1 MSDDSWGG
9 MFDFNGD
16 GHTDAGEQWTG
27 YQIYKDCTDQSSA
40 NSAPGGRGRRLEGF
54 EIVIIVLFVWQ
65 VLTWICGALYD

>member
-1 MSDDSWGG
+1 MSDDPWGS

-27 YQIYKDCTDQSSA
+27 YQIYKDCTGQSSG
-40 NSAPGGRGRRLEGF
+40 NSAPSGRGRRLNVF

-65 VLTWICGALYD
+65 ALTWICGALYD